1 MQPRSKN
8 RPEAKEKSGI
18 EPDLVILGE
27 GWRLLVEAEES
38 KDYDAVQLIQQYV
51 LSRTPS
57 YQEKN
62 RKTYQLLVSG
72 SLGRPSGLHNDIR
85 SSWEKHYENRT
96 PCGGDYM
103 DLIKHLL
110 WIGWEEMEG
119 LFRECALKVSKS
131 EAVILLDTC
140 EVLRAKG
147 HTHVDAPKL
156 SLEETGRLA
165 KELQALINKIQTAD
179 SFPEDVL
186 ELIVQEHTIIES
198 LIQSFH
204 SAERLQLDSNPGL
217 LKLLRQLVEVL
228 EHANG

>member
-1 MQPRSKN
+1 M
-8 RPEAKEKSGI
+8 
-18 EPDLVILGE
+18 
-27 GWRLLVEAEES
+27 RLLVEAEES

-62 RKTYQLLVSG
+62 RETYQLLVSG
-72 SLGRPSGLHNDIR
+72 SLGRPPGLNNDIR
-85 SSWEKHYENRT
+85 SSWEKHYENRP
-96 PCGGDYM
+96 PCGGHYI
-103 DLIKHLL
+103 DLINHLL

-119 LFRECALKVSKS
+119 LFRECAPKVSKS

-147 HTHVDAPKL
+147 HTHVNSPKL
-156 SLEETGRLA
+156 GLEKTGRLA
-165 KELQALINKIQTAD
+165 SELQALINKIQTAD
-179 SFPEDVL
+179 SFPKDIL

-198 LIQSFH
+198 LIQPFR
-204 SAERLQLDSNPGL
+204 SAERPQLDSSQEL

-228 EHANG
+228 ERTNG